1 MGKQIS
7 ETVENVKRKERGEE
21 KKIYREKFEER
32 FLGFVSRQ
40 REKEGK
46 GGGKVEEIKGGDRGI
61 DAGR

>member
-40 REKEGK
+40 RERKKEKEGEK
-46 GGGKVEEIKGGDRGI
+46 WKK
-61 DAGR
+61 